1 LVEYLSR
8 SKVSWKTWATT
19 EEEEAGE
26 SKDSSLRTLSLRDST
41 SDLRKLLSALSSA
54 RREDR
59 FTMSV
64 LSSLN
69 WLSCFV
75 D

>member
-1 LVEYLSR
+1 LVEHLSR

-19 EEEEAGE
+19 EEEEAEE
-26 SKDSSLRTLSLRDST
+26 SRDSSLRTLSLRDST
-41 SDLRKLLSALSSA
+41 SDLRKLFSALSSA

-64 LSSLN
+64 LSS
-69 WLSCFV
+69 
-75 D
+75 